1 MDYQKKAFEVE
12 ISNGGPRGYET
23 AITLKLPATWAEF
36 HDALQKARIPDGRNC
51 GIELTRSWWA
61 GLSSELIGGAQN
73 LYELNLFAMRL
84 TMLTSVELLSMD
96 GLLKMEQ
103 ARGTKSIPIPRL
115 MPEPIQQAARR
126 IDGKAYNDRCFGI
139 CVVHDLA
146 TNEYAVVTES
156 GTSPEVDRN
165 IFYVD
170 NDGDKHWFQA
180 DLPDTLVKEMFSC
193 CEDVHA
199 GKLLPQGY
207 QALSSVL
214 FDNETGFVSGENQAA
229 KSPFSTWQLRIDHGH
244 PEYYTPHY
252 HTDRESA
259 EQDLNGRVAEYKRY
273 HTIREKNGEF
283 AYLYPYSKAEAGR
296 RGELDRWEESF
307 RANVSCAR
315 EIEAAIR
322 GYSSGDGILQPGT
335 ARNILEQWGFKRTNF
350 VLANTLQ
357 QLGPIKDRLSE
368 ANRNWQRGAYIPQ
381 DGTNRYFAVDTALI
395 CMDQFISQVR
405 DAYKQ
410 LELLGPEHCESGSY
424 EKLDYEGRVL
434 VLAPDTLKESYWNQR
449 SQLWLA
455 HDGFGCTPGAIGRS
469 IRCTCLGDGE
479 ETRWNRTDFI
489 GVLKEECLPQW
500 AAEALSKLTEGK
512 EQSHTQGGMTMQ

>member
-1 MDYQKKAFEVE
+1 
-12 ISNGGPRGYET
+12 
-23 AITLKLPATWAEF
+23 
-36 HDALQKARIPDGRNC
+36 
-51 GIELTRSWWA
+51 
-61 GLSSELIGGAQN
+61 
-73 LYELNLFAMRL
+73 MRL
-84 TMLTSVELLSMD
+84 DGVEHWDHFQDETIYWLDLSD
-96 GLLKMEQ
+96 
-103 ARGTKSIPIPRL
+103 

-405 DAYKQ
+405 DAYIRNCLKRVRKKESAMLLASQNLEDFNQEGIRELTKPLFAIPPHQFLFNAGAVDKKFYMEALQ
-410 LELLGPEHCESGSY
+410 LEESEYNLIRFPQRGVCLYRCGNERYLLEVH
-424 EKLDYEGRVL
+424 
-434 VLAPDTLKESYWNQR
+434 APAYK
-449 SQLWLA
+449 
-455 HDGFGCTPGAIGRS
+455 
-469 IRCTCLGDGE
+469 
-479 ETRWNRTDFI
+479 
-489 GVLKEECLPQW
+489 
-500 AAEALSKLTEGK
+500 EALFGK
-512 EQSHTQGGMTMQ
+512 AGGR

>member
-61 GLSSELIGGAQN
+61 GLSSDLIGGAKN
-73 LYELNLFAMRL
+73 LYELNLFARRL

-103 ARGTKSIPIPRL
+103 AQGTKSIPLPRL
-115 MPEPIQQAARR
+115 I
-126 IDGKAYNDRCFGI
+126 NLTF
-139 CVVHDLA
+139 
-146 TNEYAVVTES
+146 N
-156 GTSPEVDRN
+156 
-165 IFYVD
+165 
-170 NDGDKHWFQA
+170 A
-180 DLPDTLVKEMFSC
+180 DC
-193 CEDVHA
+193 H
-199 GKLLPQGY
+199 
-207 QALSSVL
+207 
-214 FDNETGFVSGENQAA
+214 
-229 KSPFSTWQLRIDHGH
+229 
-244 PEYYTPHY
+244 
-252 HTDRESA
+252 
-259 EQDLNGRVAEYKRY
+259 
-273 HTIREKNGEF
+273 
-283 AYLYPYSKAEAGR
+283 
-296 RGELDRWEESF
+296 
-307 RANVSCAR
+307 
-315 EIEAAIR
+315 
-322 GYSSGDGILQPGT
+322 
-335 ARNILEQWGFKRTNF
+335 
-350 VLANTLQ
+350 
-357 QLGPIKDRLSE
+357 IKDRLSE

>member
-1 MDYQKKAFEVE
+1 
-12 ISNGGPRGYET
+12 
-23 AITLKLPATWAEF
+23 
-36 HDALQKARIPDGRNC
+36 
-51 GIELTRSWWA
+51 
-61 GLSSELIGGAQN
+61 
-73 LYELNLFAMRL
+73 
-84 TMLTSVELLSMD
+84 
-96 GLLKMEQ
+96 
-103 ARGTKSIPIPRL
+103 
-115 MPEPIQQAARR
+115 
-126 IDGKAYNDRCFGI
+126 
-139 CVVHDLA
+139 
-146 TNEYAVVTES
+146 
-156 GTSPEVDRN
+156 
-165 IFYVD
+165 
-170 NDGDKHWFQA
+170 
-180 DLPDTLVKEMFSC
+180 MFSC

-449 SQLWLA
+449 NQLWLA